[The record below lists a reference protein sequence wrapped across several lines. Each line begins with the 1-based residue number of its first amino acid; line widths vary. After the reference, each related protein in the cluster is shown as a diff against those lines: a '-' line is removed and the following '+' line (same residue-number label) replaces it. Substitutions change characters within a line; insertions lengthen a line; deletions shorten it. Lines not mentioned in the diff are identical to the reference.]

1 MANKNGRKPLSPPMD
16 SLKKTAIKNLGESL
30 YKTLKLNKKS
40 YKSFC
45 REMNKGYDPIHIGK
59 LRTVGSA
66 SKGVILD
73 ICEEMGWKREDFIP
87 DDIWKTIE
95 NSEQREKLA
104 EPKMINLTFDIDSV
118 EKEIIEEPMTLADEL
133 TEVAESKSEI
143 PQEDIDQA
151 DLLID
156 IAAKLVEIEVSL
168 KNVAE
173 GLHNIIEATGDI
185 ENILFEK
192 ASSLLGVSWKDKGA
206 ENDK

>member
-1 MANKNGRKPLSPPMD
+1 MANKNGRKPLSPPID

-30 YKTLKLNKKS
+30 YKTLKLNKKT
-40 YKSFC
+40 YVAFC

-118 EKEIIEEPMTLADEL
+118 EKEIIEEPMSLEQKITEKQHQLADKLNDLIGRLNEVINVHNEL
-133 TEVAESKSEI
+133 VALMNEQRLPK
-143 PQEDIDQA
+143 
-151 DLLID
+151 
-156 IAAKLVEIEVSL
+156 K
-168 KNVAE
+168 
-173 GLHNIIEATGDI
+173 
-185 ENILFEK
+185 
-192 ASSLLGVSWKDKGA
+192 
-206 ENDK
+206 